1 MFPSFQSFSYICR
14 INAGFRSGFYWLKS
28 GKNVLIIYV
37 PESARAEAR
46 AELVKGEKFAGFR
59 SGFCWLKSGKKM
71 Y

>member
-1 MFPSFQSFSYICR
+1 MP
-14 INAGFRSGFYWLKS
+14 
-28 GKNVLIIYV
+28 

-46 AELVKGEKFAGFR
+46 AEPVKGEKLAGFR